1 MQQLSSAS
9 LGPRLASDAK
19 RGGIAPL
26 WVIADEEPLLA
37 LESADAIRAAA
48 RGLGYEEREVLT
60 LSANSDWNQISVAV
74 AAISLFAAKKIVEV
88 RLASPSP
95 GTRGSAALAAL
106 GSTPI
111 DPGAVIVIVTVPEAD
126 WRVRKS
132 KWFKELTSGAVL
144 VSCDPVPIASFPS
157 WLRARLKSEG
167 LSADDETMR
176 FLAEQT
182 EGNLLAASQEVRKL
196 SLLHEGSTPLTLEEV
211 QSSVLDNSRFDFASV
226 GIAAMKGDAARACR
240 AIEGI
245 RAEFD
250 QSAALPLLMYL
261 FSENIRKM
269 IAVRHHMDATGQ
281 TAQSA
286 ARELRIW
293 PRDIADAV
301 ASGAARLISRK
312 LENALTVCADIDR
325 IYKGI
330 PVPSRDTDPWVELKS
345 VAAFIAR

>member
-1 MQQLSSAS
+1 M
-9 LGPRLASDAK
+9 
-19 RGGIAPL
+19 
-26 WVIADEEPLLA
+26 
-37 LESADAIRAAA
+37 
-48 RGLGYEEREVLT
+48 
-60 LSANSDWNQISVAV
+60 
-74 AAISLFAAKKIVEV
+74 EV

-301 ASGAARLISRK
+301 ASGAARLSSRK